1 MIESTLS
8 KRYARALLEL
18 AQKESTEK
26 LYLESL
32 QNLSEL
38 VNSHP
43 HLRIALEN
51 PFFDLASRLRVVEAL
66 SVKMGFDRIFINF
79 LKILTK
85 NGRMNFL
92 KDIVVAYQNLYFQK
106 EGMLEAVVTTA
117 KEMPT
122 SFYDQIKTILG
133 KKTGKKIMC
142 QPNINVSVLG
152 GVSITL
158 DGKMYDGT
166 ILSDLNRLG
175 YRLKN
180 VSAGHF

>member
-18 AQKESTEK
+18 AQKESTEQF
-26 LYLESL
+26 YLESL
-32 QNLSEL
+32 QNLSLLMSEE
-38 VNSHP
+38 HY
-43 HLRIALEN
+43 LRSALEN
-51 PFFDLASRLRVVEAL
+51 PFFDLASRLRVVEAV

-79 LKILTK
+79 LKIVTK

-92 KDIVVAYQNLYFQK
+92 KDILVAYQDLYFQK
-106 EGMLEAVVTTA
+106 EGMLEAVITTA
-117 KEMPT
+117 REMPS
-122 SFYDQIKTILG
+122 SFYDQLKIILG

-142 QPNINVSVLG
+142 QANINAAVLG
-152 GVSITL
+152 GVSITV

-175 YRLKN
+175 QSLKN
-180 VSAGHF
+180 VSAI